1 MIDVRTAPYGLLLLR
16 LALGLMFVS
25 HGLMKVIVFTIPGT
39 VGYFES
45 IGLPGVLAYLT
56 ILAEVGGGAL
66 LILGVY
72 ARIVAV
78 LLIPV
83 LAGAWIFGHA
93 GNGWLFSNP
102 GGGWEY
108 IAFLI
113 VASLTVALAGEGALA
128 LKPTASGALTLQPSS
143 RA

>member
-1 MIDVRTAPYGLLLLR
+1 MIDPRTAPYGLLLLR
-16 LALGLMFVS
+16 LALGVMFVA
-25 HGLMKVIVFTIPGT
+25 HGLMKVFVFTIPGT

-45 IGLPGVLAYLT
+45 IGLPGALAYLT

-66 LILGVY
+66 LILGIY
-72 ARIVAV
+72 ARAIAV
-78 LLIPV
+78 LLVPV

-93 GNGWLFSNP
+93 GNGWVFSSP

-113 VASLTVALAGEGALA
+113 AASFTIALAGDGALA
-128 LKPTASGALTLQPSS
+128 LKPTTRG
-143 RA
+143 